1 MCSAMDNFVQI
12 HELLT
17 AESQYA
23 RRQVA
28 LKGET
33 EPKNSIY
40 RVMSV
45 PVLCTSHQHFCGTIF
60 KCIQSVFSFLSQ
72 LTT

>member
-33 EPKNSIY
+33 VPKNSIY

-45 PVLCTSHQHFCGTIF
+45 PVLCTSI
-60 KCIQSVFSFLSQ
+60 SVGLYLNAYSLCLAS
-72 LTT
+72 